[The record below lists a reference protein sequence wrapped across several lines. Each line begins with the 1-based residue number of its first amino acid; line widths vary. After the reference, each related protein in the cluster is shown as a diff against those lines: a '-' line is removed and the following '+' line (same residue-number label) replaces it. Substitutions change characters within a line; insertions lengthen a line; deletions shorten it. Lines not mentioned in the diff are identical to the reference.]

1 MQRIINP
8 LHFLAGAFANVNI
21 AVGLGQIIRDA
32 RRREDMPQ
40 VAKNMLYAAV
50 ALSIT
55 VPFLIHVFVFV
66 HTKTNLKFFLAGG
79 VVSSVVY
86 YSISMLK
93 DDLFSGW
100 KEMARM
106 FGNHAN
112 QMAILS
118 FATIAVGT
126 IIFLISVCTGKRKRD

>member
-21 AVGLGQIIRDA
+21 AVGLGQIIGNA
-32 RRREDMPQ
+32 RKREDMPQ

-50 ALSIT
+50 ILSIT

-66 HTKTNLKFFLAGG
+66 HTKTNLKFFMAGG
-79 VVSSVVY
+79 IISSIVY

-93 DDLFSGW
+93 DDLFSDW
-100 KEMARM
+100 KGVARV
-106 FGNHAN
+106 FGSHTN
-112 QMAILS
+112 QMAMLS
-118 FATIAVGT
+118 LATIVVGT
-126 IIFLISVCTGKRKRD
+126 IIFLVSACAGKRKRD